1 MKTFF
6 FTVCCAREIIV
17 EWQPPANTDA
27 RNLENALLSWT
38 SFNILGGALW
48 IKPKI
53 IEDKRGI
60 RRPDFPLRGPLGP
73 CGIISLSIN

>member
-17 EWQPPANTDA
+17 KWQPLANTDA
-27 RNLENALLSWT
+27 RHLENVLLSLT
-38 SFNILGGALW
+38 SFNILGGALQ

-53 IEDKRGI
+53 IENKRGI
-60 RRPDFPLRGPLGP
+60 RRPDFPLRGQPGP